1 MRIDDLIM
9 YLGNDFVIDSKE
21 EQGKTIIS
29 VYTKDSYH
37 IDLDTRLEL
46 VNLGDSSIW
55 TLFQVQRDQFFQLSQ
70 FQRKDT
76 AMLALYISVKGKFEQ
91 LALDNSVKE
100 KLRSM
105 SNDTE
110 QLQNILEANVESKY
124 FSLIDTKMGAINLYK
139 TGEKYDVVYLNPM
152 KEKIWISKERKLPH
166 AVVIVYNFSSKLQE
180 FDKLIES
187 VDIEKA
193 LSAIEIESL
202 KRIYIGK

>member
-1 MRIDDLIM
+1 MIEKLKSV
-9 YLGNDFVIDSKE
+9 LGKEYVVKE
-21 EQGKTIIS
+21 EQLGIE
-29 VYTKDSYH
+29 VY
-37 IDLDTRLEL
+37 RLTNYGVDQETYMKIKNY
-46 VNLGDSSIW
+46 VNTW
-55 TLFQVQRDQFFQLSQ
+55 TLYEVQRGESFELYEVEDYN
-70 FQRKDT
+70 T

-91 LALDNSVKE
+91 LVLDNSVKE

-105 SNDTE
+105 SNETE

>member
-1 MRIDDLIM
+1 MIEKLKSI
-9 YLGNDFVIDSKE
+9 LGKEYVVKE
-21 EQGKTIIS
+21 EQLGIE
-29 VYTKDSYH
+29 VY
-37 IDLDTRLEL
+37 RLTNYGVDQETYMKIKNY
-46 VNLGDSSIW
+46 VNTW
-55 TLFQVQRDQFFQLSQ
+55 TLYEVQRGESFQLYEVE
-70 FQRKDT
+70 DYNT
-76 AMLALYISVKGKFEQ
+76 AILALYISVKGKFEQ
-91 LALDNSVKE
+91 LTLDNSVKE

-105 SNDTE
+105 SNETE

-124 FSLIDTKMGAINLYK
+124 FSLIDKKMGAINLYK

-152 KEKIWISKERKLPH
+152 KEKIWISKERKLLH

>member
-1 MRIDDLIM
+1 MIEKLKSV
-9 YLGNDFVIDSKE
+9 LGKEYVVKE
-21 EQGKTIIS
+21 EQLGIE
-29 VYTKDSYH
+29 VY
-37 IDLDTRLEL
+37 RLTNYGVDQETYMKIKNY
-46 VNLGDSSIW
+46 VNTW
-55 TLFQVQRDQFFQLSQ
+55 TLYEVQRGESFELYEVEDYN
-70 FQRKDT
+70 T

-105 SNDTE
+105 SNETE

-124 FSLIDTKMGAINLYK
+124 FSLIDKKMGAINLYK